1 MFAPLYPHL
10 YRVLAPMFPDCLWS
24 AEPEQPL
31 VCLSFDDGP
40 HPQYTPQLLEVLE
53 HLGVTANF
61 FWLGAAVRRYPDV
74 AREVFRRGHWLGLHG
89 DTHRAF
95 PQMRP
100 EALQASLSATQAA
113 IANACDRPLDWVQ
126 THVRDVRPPNGLFT
140 PKTLQLLHSW
150 QYRPVMWSVVPEDW
164 RCPGVQRVCDRIM
177 KQVEP
182 GSLIVLHDGS
192 YGGQDVA
199 QTTLTIV
206 EQLQTKS
213 YQFVNI
219 QELWHLKSGLESG

>member
-126 THVRDVRPPNGLFT
+126 THVRDVRPPQWSLYPQNPTVT
-140 PKTLQLLHSW
+140 PLLAISSRHVECGARRLALS
-150 QYRPVMWSVVPEDW
+150 RSSTSVRSHHETSRTRFPD
-164 RCPGVQRVCDRIM
+164 CSP
-177 KQVEP
+177 
-182 GSLIVLHDGS
+182 
-192 YGGQDVA
+192 
-199 QTTLTIV
+199 
-206 EQLQTKS
+206 
-213 YQFVNI
+213 
-219 QELWHLKSGLESG
+219 